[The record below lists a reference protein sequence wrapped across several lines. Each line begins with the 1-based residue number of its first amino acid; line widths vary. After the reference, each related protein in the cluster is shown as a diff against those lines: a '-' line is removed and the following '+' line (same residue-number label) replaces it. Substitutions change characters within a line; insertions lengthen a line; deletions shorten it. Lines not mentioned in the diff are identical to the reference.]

1 MRLVNMF
8 RAASVALALLAP
20 LSAKAQTVTQL
31 PQFVAPSSRIDLG
44 NGPVEIRMLTGQMQL
59 TTSQASG
66 VGQTSG
72 GGSST
77 SVILTAVPSTP
88 PLVGAL
94 ISGTAITSGTT
105 VSAYT
110 LTTITL
116 SAAMSVA
123 TSTTLSWGAACP
135 ATATATS
142 VALVQ
147 AGVGGDLPLY
157 TQARICG
164 YGGNGPGGQFL
175 PFAIG
180 AH

>member
-1 MRLVNMF
+1 MF
-8 RAASVALALLAP
+8 RAASVALALLVP
-20 LSAKAQTVTQL
+20 LSARAQTVTQQ
-31 PQFVAPSSRIDLG
+31 PQFVAPHAAVDVG
-44 NGPVEIRMLTGQMQL
+44 NGPVEFRMLTGQMGVA
-59 TTSQASG
+59 TSQASG

-77 SVILTAVPSTP
+77 SVILTAVPATP
-88 PLVGAL
+88 PCVGCQ

-105 VSAYT
+105 VSAFNGVTT
-110 LTTITL
+110 LTL

-135 ATATATS
+135 TPNPTATS

-147 AGVGGDLPLY
+147 AGVGGDLPFY
-157 TQARICG
+157 TQARVCA
-164 YGGNGPGGQFL
+164 YGVNGPGGQFL
-175 PFAIG
+175 NFAIG